1 MGVAVVRVGAPSVAG
16 MVGCA
21 GLTRSLPG
29 TLTISPLFSASEDG
43 TGDDGVSRWCG
54 RVWWV
59 VLSVC
64 WFETAGS
71 LPGTWLPSSDEF
83 GKNLVDACDFGG
95 DDGVCLS
102 LR

>member
-1 MGVAVVRVGAPSVAG
+1 MGVALVRVGAPSVAG

-21 GLTRSLPG
+21 GLTR
-29 TLTISPLFSASEDG
+29 
-43 TGDDGVSRWCG
+43 
-54 RVWWV
+54 
-59 VLSVC
+59 
-64 WFETAGS
+64 S

-95 DDGVCLS
+95 DDGVCLP